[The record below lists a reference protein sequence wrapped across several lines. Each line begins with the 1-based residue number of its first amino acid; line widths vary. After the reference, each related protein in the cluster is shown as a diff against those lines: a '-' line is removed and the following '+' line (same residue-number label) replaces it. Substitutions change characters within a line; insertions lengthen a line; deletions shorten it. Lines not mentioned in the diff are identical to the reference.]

1 MLGNNKQGDTYMK
14 TVNNYKKC
22 LCCGS
27 KYDIRK
33 QGAKCICG
41 GHLFTVG
48 TVFHEKVK
56 GAADECKN

>member
-1 MLGNNKQGDTYMK
+1 MK

-33 QGAKCICG
+33 QGSKCVCG
-41 GHLFTVG
+41 GHLYIVG
-48 TVFHEKVK
+48 SVYQEKK
-56 GAADECKN
+56 EEALNERKNQNFV